1 MADQLRFDD
10 QVVVVTG
17 AGGGLGKVYALFFAS
32 RGASVVVN
40 DLGGSFKGEGTS
52 SKAADV
58 VTKVKETGKLAIAG
72 GGAELVGKAPA
83 KKAPSHKQILDDE
96 VANLGHR
103 RQAAG
108 TQDVLDGEVVAGG
121 GGGGEARVEEDALGA
136 AESKKRDRNNVDYD
150 DKTLMRMSYSDLQNQ
165 PFDADPAQAA
175 SGADKSVV
183 GETLPEKLEHY
194 RSKSS
199 TEQKQFFAELDLGDW
214 ERSGDWFLEQFGR
227 VAQKLKETRQ
237 SKRATVETFETELAS
252 REEAVRLRTEN
263 INLKLKKIKSKGE
276 DMLADKAD

>member
-1 MADQLRFDD
+1 MPLSDEEPGTPRPLQR
-10 QVVVVTG
+10 
-17 AGGGLGKVYALFFAS
+17 
-32 RGASVVVN
+32 
-40 DLGGSFKGEGTS
+40 EGRR
-52 SKAADV
+52 ADV
-58 VTKVKETGKLAIAG
+58 FSDDPPPPWPANRVITVSGK
-72 GGAELVGKAPA
+72 
-83 KKAPSHKQILDDE
+83 
-96 VANLGHR
+96 
-103 RQAAG
+103 
-108 TQDVLDGEVVAGG
+108 
-121 GGGGEARVEEDALGA
+121 
-136 AESKKRDRNNVDYD
+136 SKKRDRNNVDYD

-194 RSKSS
+194 RSKST

-237 SKRATVETFETELAS
+237 NKRATVETFETELAS

-276 DMLADKAD
+276 DMLSDKAD